1 MTKGMSLG
9 AATIVA
15 ALVAMTAPAP
25 ARANARISGLVD
37 VNYGTIAN
45 FADQTISQNVCVYSV
60 TGNSSNRRPYSVLAT
75 GNGSAGAFTLQ
86 SGARTLPYEVR
97 WNDAADQ
104 TSGTQLTNGVNASG
118 FLTGNVNLSCSNGAN
133 NNASLVVTI
142 TGTSL
147 ATATAGTYTGVLT
160 IVITPN

>member
-1 MTKGMSLG
+1 
-9 AATIVA
+9 
-15 ALVAMTAPAP
+15 
-25 ARANARISGLVD
+25 
-37 VNYGTIAN
+37 
-45 FADQTISQNVCVYSV
+45 
-60 TGNSSNRRPYSVLAT
+60 VLAT

-86 SGARTLPYEVR
+86 SGARTLPYGVR

-147 ATATAGTYTGVLT
+147 ATATAGTYTACS
-160 IVITPN
+160 PS

>member
-1 MTKGMSLG
+1 MSLG

>member
-37 VNYGTIAN
+37 VSYGTIAN
-45 FADQTISQNVCVYSV
+45 FSDQTISQNVCVYSV